1 MKLAQILKT
10 PDSCQRDIDRER
22 KIDMRLRGRY
32 RQTMREGRSR
42 EIEKTWE

>member
-32 RQTMREGRSR
+32 RQTDNERR
-42 EIEKTWE
+42 KK